1 MSPTPP
7 RGLHAIQCRINAED
21 PEKNFQPSPGR
32 IAFYYAPGGRGVR
45 IDSHA
50 YTGYVVPPYYDS
62 MIAKLITVGATRA
75 SAIARMRR
83 ALDEYYITGIKT
95 TVPFHSAIMRNADF
109 QNGTYDT
116 GFVERVMNSDNFE
129 IETDADP
136 VARISRALTAADLDR
151 CRLYGI
157 LDLSYVECSEAEAIA
172 GQMID
177 GGVDLIQLRA
187 KERPSAE
194 IAKIAADTTRLHIAE
209 REFRSLSTITLRLRG
224 LCQRKA
230 SMSGRTI
237 FPSPKSREIAGPN
250 CMVGKSTHS
259 VDQAIRAFYEGADYI
274 GFGPIFA
281 TPTKPDY
288 PPIGL
293 EEIQKVH
300 EAVHIPIFCIGGIK
314 LDNLPEVIEAGA
326 RRVVIVSGLLQA
338 KDIATYGRAAKEL
351 LNRKSQILNPQILN
365 VCPHRWFH
373 RARYRQD
380 SSGRTRRLARR
391 FGFLCRSRCELFF
404 AGQTRR
410 HRRRRFSGLGIRILE
425 IAQD

>member
-1 MSPTPP
+1 MP
-7 RGLHAIQCRINAED
+7 RARLHAIQCRINAED

-32 IAFYYAPGGRGVR
+32 IEFYYAPGGRGVR

-109 QNGTYDT
+109 RNGTYDT

-129 IETDADP
+129 LNRRRRGCTNN
-136 VARISRALTAADLDR
+136 RCLDR
-151 CRLYGI
+151 RGSQSLPALRHSRSGLCRELGGGKRRRT
-157 LDLSYVECSEAEAIA
+157 D
-172 GQMID
+172 D
-177 GGVDLIQLRA
+177 RRGVDLIQLRA
-187 KERPSAE
+187 KEHARPRRSRRSPRTLHRHHIASAAFRSIINDHPE
-194 IAKIAADTTRLHIAE
+194 IARIVPAEGVHVGQDDLPIAE
-209 REFRSLSTITLRLRG
+209 
-224 LCQRKA
+224 A
-230 SMSGRTI
+230 
-237 FPSPKSREIAGPN
+237 REIAGPN

-293 EEIQKVH
+293 EEIRKVH
-300 EAVHIPIFCIGGIK
+300 DAVRIPIFCIGGIK

-351 LNRKSQILNPQILN
+351 LNRKSK
-365 VCPHRWFH
+365 F
-373 RARYRQD
+373 
-380 SSGRTRRLARR
+380 
-391 FGFLCRSRCELFF
+391 
-404 AGQTRR
+404 
-410 HRRRRFSGLGIRILE
+410 
-425 IAQD
+425 